1 MNKQLRK
8 NIALV
13 REAFI
18 YGNNYY
24 NARSI
29 EKFLSGQIDGIKYV
43 HIDRFSTVVISDLGV
58 EEFYHSKTCRTN
70 LVPLISYIASSLY
83 KNLDMMAAPSKA
95 NSVFFLDKDTEFKFG
110 DIDTMF
116 AVGFKY
122 AGHDVWTYVFDNKDK
137 KYTKKFWKRLGAH
150 RLKLIKY
157 FKKAE
162 ESKKLK
168 CTIDSH
174 VAYHLRKYYNSLSP
188 SEKLEVELD
197 L

>member
-13 REAFI
+13 RGAFI
-18 YGNNYY
+18 YGNN
-24 NARSI
+24 
-29 EKFLSGQIDGIKYV
+29 
-43 HIDRFSTVVISDLGV
+43 
-58 EEFYHSKTCRTN
+58 
-70 LVPLISYIASSLY
+70 
-83 KNLDMMAAPSKA
+83 
-95 NSVFFLDKDTEFKFG
+95 
-110 DIDTMF
+110 
-116 AVGFKY
+116 
-122 AGHDVWTYVFDNKDK
+122 
-137 KYTKKFWKRLGAH
+137 
-150 RLKLIKY
+150 Y